1 MLMFHLWGDVVWC
14 AYGRL
19 GPNHAVGS
27 HFHAGPEV
35 CELEVALGVQQHV
48 VWLHVPDNKINVNS
62 LVFGDYL
69 LIFRKS
75 CSIHAA
81 FDRCMPLGVRR
92 TPLK

>member
-48 VWLHVPDNKINVNS
+48 VWLHVPDNQKKSFSSSGITSLFFNS
-62 LVFGDYL
+62 RG
-69 LIFRKS
+69 I
-75 CSIHAA
+75 
-81 FDRCMPLGVRR
+81 
-92 TPLK
+92 